1 MGGSLANK
9 RKLTFGRVSKSVGE
23 STSSQGLQDQ
33 GISTKTDLQGVEVL
47 PEYLRVEAAINQGQ
61 GMILVTGGAGT
72 GKSTLI
78 KWLQNKFAGAVIV
91 AAPTGIAALTIG
103 GKTIHSICGFPPAWL
118 VANDIRLNRKSPV
131 SKADLLIIDE
141 VSMVNANLLDAMSD
155 FFKLNRGIEEPF
167 GGMSVVMVGDLFQL
181 PPIINK
187 NVKHFF
193 QEKYTSPKFFA
204 AEAIRHSEF
213 EVIELTKAFRQT
225 DQSFVDL
232 LADIREGKNLERAL
246 RLINERSFGLGS
258 PIDGTVWLAPRNA
271 DVDRV
276 NQERLAALPG
286 PDRTYS
292 GILRGDFK
300 ESHLPVPGN
309 VKLRVGAQVVLANN
323 TANWVNGSV
332 AMVHELLDDS
342 IRVVLSGQTK
352 VHEVAANTWEQF
364 DYVWNSETESI
375 ERVVIG
381 TYTQLPVHLA
391 WAMTIHRSQGLTLDR
406 VHLEL
411 GRGSFETGQ
420 TYVALSRCRS
430 LENITISRQLEKRDI
445 LVDPEATA
453 FYKAIRE

>member
-1 MGGSLANK
+1 MGSSLSK
-9 RKLTFGRVSKSVGE
+9 KGKWTFGRLSTDISKSTTAAGPKHQ
-23 STSSQGLQDQ
+23 SPTQKSDLR
-33 GISTKTDLQGVEVL
+33 GIEVI
-47 PEYLRVEAAINQGQ
+47 PEYLRVEEAINRGQ
-61 GMILVTGGAGT
+61 GMVLVTGGAGT

-78 KWLQNKFAGAVIV
+78 KWLQDKHEGAVIV

-118 VANDIRLNRKSPV
+118 VDSDIRLNRKSPV
-131 SKADLLIIDE
+131 SKASLLIIDE

-155 FFKLNRGIEEPF
+155 FFKMNIGREKPF
-167 GGMSVVMVGDLFQL
+167 GGISVVMVGDLFQL
-181 PPIINK
+181 PPIINQ
-187 NVKHFF
+187 NVKHLFK
-193 QEKYTSPKFFA
+193 EKYASPKFFA
-204 AEAIRHSEF
+204 AKSIRDSEF

-232 LADIREGKNLERAL
+232 LADVREGKNLGRTL
-246 RLINERSFGLGS
+246 TLINERCHGLGS
-258 PIDGTVWLAPRNA
+258 PTDGTVWLSPRNA

-300 ESHLPVPGN
+300 ESHLPVPGD

-332 AMVHELLDDS
+332 AIVHELLEEK
-342 IRVVLSGQTK
+342 IRIVLSGQTK
-352 VHEVAANTWEQF
+352 VHEVVANTWEQF
-364 DYVWNSETESI
+364 DYVWDSETESI
-375 ERVVIG
+375 QRLVIG
-381 TYTQLPVHLA
+381 TYTQIPVHLA

-411 GRGSFETGQ
+411 GRGAFETGQ

-430 LENITISRQLEKRDI
+430 LENLTLSRKLERSDI
-445 LVDPEATA
+445 LVDPEAIA
-453 FYKAIRE
+453 FYEAIRE

>member
-1 MGGSLANK
+1 MKKG
-9 RKLTFGRVSKSVGE
+9 KLIFGRISTDISESTRAKTPTHQDPHSKSHLG
-23 STSSQGLQDQ
+23 
-33 GISTKTDLQGVEVL
+33 GIEVI
-47 PEYLRVEAAINQGQ
+47 PEYLRVEHAINQGQ
-61 GMILVTGGAGT
+61 GMVLVTGGAGT

-78 KWLQNKFAGAVIV
+78 KWLQDKYEGAVIV

-103 GKTIHSICGFPPAWL
+103 GKTIHSICGFPPAWI
-118 VANDIRLNRKSPV
+118 VDSDIRIIRKSPV
-131 SKADLLIIDE
+131 SKARLLIIDE

-155 FFKLNRGIEEPF
+155 FFKMNIGSEEPF
-167 GGMSVVMVGDLFQL
+167 GGISVVMVGDLFQL
-181 PPIINK
+181 PPVINQS
-187 NVKHFF
+187 VKHLFK
-193 QEKYTSPKFFA
+193 EKYTSPRFFA
-204 AEAIRHSEF
+204 AESIRNSEF

-232 LADIREGKNLERAL
+232 LADVREGRNLDRAL
-246 RLINERSFGLGS
+246 TLINERCHGLGS
-258 PIDGTVWLAPRNA
+258 PTDGAVWLAPRNA

-286 PDRTYS
+286 PDKTYA

-300 ESHLPVPGN
+300 ESQLPVPGE

-332 AMVHELLDDS
+332 GKVHELLEDK
-342 IRVVLSGQTK
+342 IRIVLRGQSKVYEVV
-352 VHEVAANTWEQF
+352 ANTWEQF
-364 DYVWNSETESI
+364 DYVWNSDTESI

-381 TYTQLPVHLA
+381 TYTQIPVHLA

-411 GRGSFETGQ
+411 GRGAFENGQ

-430 LENITISRQLEKRDI
+430 LENITISRKLERRDI

-453 FYKAIRE
+453 FYEAIAE

>member
-1 MGGSLANK
+1 MIK
-9 RKLTFGRVSKSVGE
+9 RRKSTFGQVSKDVSE
-23 STSSQGLQDQ
+23 STTTRDRKNTRPFSKSDLR
-33 GISTKTDLQGVEVL
+33 GIEVI
-47 PEYLRVEAAINQGQ
+47 PEYLRVEQAINRGQ
-61 GMILVTGGAGT
+61 GMVLVTGGAGT

-78 KWLQNKFAGAVIV
+78 RWLQDKHEGAVIV
-91 AAPTGIAALTIG
+91 SAPTGIAALTIG

-118 VANDIRLNRKSPV
+118 VASDILLIRKSPV
-131 SKADLLIIDE
+131 SKASLLIIDE

-155 FFKLNRGIEEPF
+155 FFKMNIGSEEPF
-167 GGMSVVMVGDLFQL
+167 GGISVVMVGDLFQL
-181 PPIINK
+181 PPIINH
-187 NVKHFF
+187 NVKHLFK
-193 QEKYTSPKFFA
+193 EKYTSPKFFA
-204 AEAIRHSEF
+204 AKSIRDSEF

-225 DQSFVDL
+225 DQSFVNL
-232 LADIREGKNLERAL
+232 LADVREGRNLDRAL
-246 RLINERSFGLGS
+246 TIINERCHGLGS
-258 PIDGTVWLAPRNA
+258 PTDGTVWLAPRNA

-332 AMVHELLDDS
+332 AKIHELLEDK
-342 IRVVLSGQTK
+342 IRIVLHGQSK
-352 VHEVAANTWEQF
+352 VHVVVANTWEQF
-364 DYVWNSETESI
+364 DYVWDSETDSI
-375 ERVVIG
+375 QRVVIG
-381 TYTQLPVHLA
+381 TYTQIPVHLA

-411 GRGSFETGQ
+411 GRGAFETGQ

-430 LENITISRQLEKRDI
+430 LENLTLSRKLERSDI
-445 LVDPEATA
+445 LVDPEAIS
-453 FYKAIRE
+453 FYEAIRE